1 VRGRREAKTIFFP
14 KLEKLAILYKV
25 YLTNIE
31 GYRTNIEQSTILH
44 IPFSLHLM
52 LLLAILDGWGYR
64 EKRHG
69 NAIAHA
75 HTPNMDSFMK
85 KYPFTIL
92 QAGGTAVGLPA
103 GQMGNSEVGHIN
115 IGEGRIVYQDSARI
129 LKAIEDGSFFENDV
143 LKKAMEKA
151 KKTRLHLIGLIGP
164 GGVHALP
171 EHLFALLKMA
181 KENGVRHVSIH
192 CFTDGR
198 DTPPKSALEHIKRL
212 QKKIDEIGIGEIAT
226 IVGRYYAMDRDKRWD
241 RTKKAYEMLTQGKGR
256 KARNAEEAIKKA
268 YEKGETDEF
277 ILPTVV
283 KKTSIKDDDVVI
295 FFNFRPDR
303 ARQLTQAFVDA
314 KFKKFERKKLNLHF
328 VTMTRYMDGLDA
340 EIAFDKV
347 MLTNTFGEVISKHGM
362 KQLRIAETEK
372 YAHVTF
378 FFNGGR
384 EKPFDG
390 EERCL
395 IPSPKIATYDMK
407 PEMSAYEVTREVIK
421 RIREKK
427 YDVIILNYAN
437 PDMVGHTGIWE
448 AAVKAVEAVDKC
460 IEKVVD
466 AVLKQ
471 KGIAIITADHGN
483 VEEMLEDGNP
493 KTAHTTNPVPFI
505 LIGKDVELR
514 KGNLGDIA
522 PTMLELLG
530 IEKPKEMTGK
540 SLIKRKI

>member
-1 VRGRREAKTIFFP
+1 
-14 KLEKLAILYKV
+14 
-25 YLTNIE
+25 
-31 GYRTNIEQSTILH
+31 
-44 IPFSLHLM
+44 M

-64 EKRHG
+64 EERYG
-69 NAIAHA
+69 NAIAYA
-75 HTPNMDSFMK
+75 HTPNMDSFIK
-85 KYPFTIL
+85 KYPFTVL
-92 QAGGTAVGLPA
+92 QAGGTAVGLPE

-115 IGEGRIVYQDSARI
+115 IGAGRIVYQDSLRI
-129 LKAIEDGSFFENDV
+129 LKAIEDGSFFENRV

-151 KKTRLHLIGLIGP
+151 KKTKLHLIGLIGP

-181 KENGVRHVSIH
+181 KENGLKNVAIH

-198 DTPPKSALEHIKRL
+198 DTPPKSALEYVRQIQR
-212 QKKIDEIGIGEIAT
+212 KIDEIGIGEIAT
-226 IVGRYYAMDRDKRWD
+226 IVGRYYAMDRDKRWE

-256 KARNAEEAIKKA
+256 KAENAEEAVKEA

-277 ILPTVV
+277 IQPTVV
-283 KKTSIKDDDVVI
+283 KKTSIKDGDVVI

-303 ARQLTQAFVDA
+303 TRQLTQAFVDS
-314 KFKKFERKKLNLHF
+314 KFKEFERKKLNLHF
-328 VTMTRYMDGLDA
+328 VTMTRYMDGLEV

-347 MLTNTFGEVISKHGM
+347 MLKNTFGEVISKNGM
-362 KQLRIAETEK
+362 MQLRIAETEK

-395 IPSPKIATYDMK
+395 IPSPKVATYDMK

-421 RIREKK
+421 KIREKK
-427 YDVIILNYAN
+427 YDVIVLNYAN
-437 PDMVGHTGIWE
+437 PDMVGHTGVWE
-448 AAVKAVEAVDKC
+448 AAVKAVEVVDEC
-460 IEKVVD
+460 IGKVID
-466 AVLKQ
+466 AVLEQ

-483 VEEMLEDGNP
+483 AEEMLEDGNP

-505 LIGKDVELR
+505 LVGKEAKLR

-522 PTMLELLG
+522 PTMLDLLG
-530 IEKPKEMTGK
+530 IKKPKEMTGK
-540 SLIKRKI
+540 SLIERKI